1 MKGLNQFTL
10 IKCML
15 TVAIKHFENDDCD
28 RALDQLKLAI
38 GSPVQIV
45 KIWLML
51 LQLSSFIHEFID
63 KRSLLNYFGS
73 C

>member
-45 KIWLML
+45 KI
-51 LQLSSFIHEFID
+51 
-63 KRSLLNYFGS
+63 
-73 C
+73 